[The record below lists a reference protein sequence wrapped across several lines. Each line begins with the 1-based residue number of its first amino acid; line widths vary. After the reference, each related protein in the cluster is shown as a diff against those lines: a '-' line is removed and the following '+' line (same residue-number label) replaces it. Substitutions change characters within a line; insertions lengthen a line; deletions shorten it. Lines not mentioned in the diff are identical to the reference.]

1 VNDVSYYVPAA
12 AMAVPLVLKSRAPGS
27 WRDPLLRS
35 VSALLLV
42 TALAFTF
49 AAPPTIV
56 AVNRLTGVPN
66 ASAPLVY
73 SLLTAL
79 CAASLVLIISW
90 RGGPAH
96 TTRRLTVRC
105 TAGFGAV
112 IVVMWVLF
120 ALGDAPVERLR
131 DFDTYYATTPFVG
144 EMVLLYL
151 LSLLV
156 AGVAMNVLCLRWIRR
171 VDRRPLRTS
180 LLLIALGFGFCALY
194 AVAKLTAVAT
204 RWTGGNLDWLS
215 TWGAPALAACG
226 GVLSAIGFSVPLV
239 WSLPARLLG
248 DAWSAWR
255 SYHAL
260 TPLWRE
266 LRPVSAADDGGRAV
280 VRVGWWS
287 PPSLRAVQ
295 RQAEIHD
302 ALLTLCPHFDP
313 LVRERARAAAL
324 AAGAGT
330 ERAGVEADAVMVRAA
345 VRAHGT
351 AGDGTADGSAVP
363 PADGPADLVRLS
375 RALRALR
382 AMRG

>member
-1 VNDVSYYVPAA
+1 MNDVSYYVPAA

-35 VSALLLV
+35 VCALLLV

-73 SLLTAL
+73 SLLTAV
-79 CAASLVLIISW
+79 CAASLVLMISW
-90 RGGPAH
+90 RGGPPGA
-96 TTRRLTVRC
+96 TRRLTVRC

-112 IVVMWVLF
+112 IAVMWVLF

-131 DFDTYYATTPFVG
+131 DFDTYYASTPFVR

-151 LSLLV
+151 FSLLA
-156 AGVAMNVLCLRWIRR
+156 AGVAMNVLCLRWLRR
-171 VDRRPLRTS
+171 VGGRPLRSS

-194 AVAKLTAVAT
+194 AVAKLTAVAA
-204 RWTGGNLDWLS
+204 RWAGGNLDGLS

-226 GVLSAIGFSVPLV
+226 GVLSAAGFSLPLL
-239 WSLPARLLG
+239 WSLPSRLLG

-260 TPLWRE
+260 APLWRE
-266 LRPVSAADDGGRAV
+266 LRPVSAAGDDGRAA

-302 ALLTLCPHFDP
+302 ALLALCPHFDP
-313 LVRERARAAAL
+313 VVRERARAAAV
-324 AAGAGT
+324 AAGAGA
-330 ERAGVEADAVMVRAA
+330 ERARVAADAVMVVAA

-351 AGDGTADGSAVP
+351 AGASAADGPGTAGP
-363 PADGPADLVRLS
+363 PADGPEDLVRLS
-375 RALRALR
+375 RALRA
-382 AMRG
+382 MRG

>member
-1 VNDVSYYVPAA
+1 MNDVSYYVPAM
-12 AMAVPLVLKSRAPGS
+12 AMAVPLVLKGRSTAS

-35 VSALLLV
+35 VCALLLL

-49 AAPPTIV
+49 AAPPSIA

-73 SLLTAL
+73 ALLTAV
-79 CAASLVLIISW
+79 CAASLVLIVSW
-90 RGGPAH
+90 RGGPPG

-112 IVVMWVLF
+112 IVVMCALF

-131 DFDTYYATTPFVG
+131 DFDTYYATTPYLR

-151 LSLLV
+151 LSLF
-156 AGVAMNVLCLRWIRR
+156 ASGVAMNVLCLRWLGR
-171 VDRRPLRTS
+171 VGSRPLRTS

-194 AVAKLTAVAT
+194 AVAKLVAVGA
-204 RWTGGNLDWLS
+204 RWAGGDLDALS
-215 TWGAPALAACG
+215 TSVAPALAAGG
-226 GVLSAIGFSVPLV
+226 GVLSAAGFSLPLL
-239 WSLPARLLG
+239 WSVPARLLG

-255 SYHAL
+255 SYRAL
-260 TPLWRE
+260 APLWRA
-266 LRPVSAADDGGRAV
+266 LRPVSAAGDEGRAA

-302 ALLTLCPHFDP
+302 ALLVLCPHFDP
-313 LVRERARAAAL
+313 SVRERALAAAV
-324 AAGAGT
+324 AAGAAT
-330 ERAGVEADAVMVRAA
+330 ERAYAQADAVMVVEA
-345 VRAHGT
+345 VRAHGRAADAAAADAA
-351 AGDGTADGSAVP
+351 AGP
-363 PADGPADLVRLS
+363 PAEGPEDLVRLS

-382 AMRG
+382 V